1 MGNEVTKYYD
11 SSVNIARNQNQGNL
25 LHDEVYEMKYHDRE
39 AYVLYHSVLFVVIV
53 VFVVFSELKSEKHS
67 RIARVCTFLCPKFF
81 TSAGET

>member
-1 MGNEVTKYYD
+1 MKSLNIMIVVSTSPEIKDICKETCFMMKFIKMKYY
-11 SSVNIARNQNQGNL
+11 
-25 LHDEVYEMKYHDRE
+25 DRE
-39 AYVLYHSVLFVVIV
+39 AYLLLFVVIV

>member
-1 MGNEVTKYYD
+1 MK
-11 SSVNIARNQNQGNL
+11 SLNIMIVVSTSP
-25 LHDEVYEMKYHDRE
+25 EIKIKETCFMMKFIKMKYHDRE
-39 AYVLYHSVLFVVIV
+39 AYVLYHSVLFVIIV